1 MIIKDVMNNTIYSIK
16 SNEKVREAIRLLQ
29 EYNINRLFVVND
41 NDSIIGSIGYIDLF
55 EIIKPAE
62 KLNIDDISVSE
73 LMDVNINFIDVNEVV
88 ENAANLIL
96 RSETSALIVTED
108 NKNVGVITKTDICRC
123 VAMSKLI
130 GK

>member
-62 KLNIDDISVSE
+62 KL
-73 LMDVNINFIDVNEVV
+73 LMIYQY
-88 ENAANLIL
+88 L
-96 RSETSALIVTED
+96 S
-108 NKNVGVITKTDICRC
+108 
-123 VAMSKLI
+123 
-130 GK
+130 

>member
-108 NKNVGVITKTDICRC
+108 NKNVGVITKTDIYRC

>member
-1 MIIKDVMNNTIYSIK
+1 M
-16 SNEKVREAIRLLQ
+16 Q

-123 VAMSKLI
+123 VVMSKLI

>member
-123 VAMSKLI
+123 VVMSKLI